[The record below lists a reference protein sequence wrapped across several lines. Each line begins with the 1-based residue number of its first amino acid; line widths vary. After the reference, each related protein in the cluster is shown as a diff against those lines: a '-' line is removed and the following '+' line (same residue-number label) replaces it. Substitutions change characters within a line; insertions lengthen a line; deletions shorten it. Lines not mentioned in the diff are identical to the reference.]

1 MKIVIDGLIGA
12 GKSTQAGLISEHYE
26 LKVVKEP
33 INDWPLDLFYNDPKR
48 WGFLMQTAVL
58 SSFSKLKNSDGIFER
73 SPQSSKE
80 VFWKNLVNSGIV
92 TETENETFTKLF
104 DTLAWTPDVTIF
116 ISTPPL
122 NCWRHIQARGQT
134 GDSTITMRY
143 LENLDRYYQKYIQN
157 YDGTVHVINGDQ
169 RVEDV
174 TKDIVKI
181 LDQYITKNTPTY
193 HAWSHHS
200 DVYM

>member
-12 GKSTQAGLISEHYE
+12 GKSTQAELISGHYG
-26 LKVVKEP
+26 LDVVKEP
-33 INDWPLDLFYNDPKR
+33 INDWPLTLFYDDPSR

-80 VFWKNLVNSGIV
+80 VFWKNLVISGTV
-92 TETENETFTKLF
+92 TETENDTFTKLF
-104 DTLAWTPDVTIF
+104 DALAWVPDVTIF
-116 ISTPPL
+116 ISTPPV

-134 GDSTITMRY
+134 GDSTITMDY
-143 LENLDRYYQKYIQN
+143 LENLDKYYQEYIRT
-157 YDGTVHVINGDQ
+157 YEGTVHVVDGDQ
-169 RVEDV
+169 GVEQV
-174 TKDIVKI
+174 NQQILKI
-181 LDQYITKNTPTY
+181 LDRYINKTTPTY
-193 HAWSHHS
+193 HAWHHQS

>member
-12 GKSTQAGLISEHYE
+12 GKSTQAELISTHYG
-26 LKVVKEP
+26 LNVVKEP
-33 INDWPLDLFYNDPKR
+33 INDWPLNLFYSDPRR

-80 VFWKNLVNSGIV
+80 VFWKNLVNSGTV
-92 TETENETFTKLF
+92 TESENETFTKLF
-104 DTLAWTPDVTIF
+104 DALAWVPDVTIF
-116 ISTPPL
+116 ISTPPI

-134 GDSTITMRY
+134 GDSTITMDY
-143 LENLDRYYQKYIQN
+143 LENLDMYYQEYIKT
-157 YDGTVHVINGDQ
+157 YEGTVHIVDGDQ
-169 RVEDV
+169 RVEKV
-174 TKDIVKI
+174 TEQIVKI
-181 LDQYITKNTPTY
+181 LDHYINKNTPAY
-193 HAWSHHS
+193 HAWIHQS

>member
-12 GKSTQAGLISEHYE
+12 GKSTQAGLISEHYN
-26 LKVVKEP
+26 LNVVKEP
-33 INDWPLDLFYNDPKR
+33 INDWPLDLFYSDPSR

-80 VFWKNLVNSGIV
+80 VFWKNLVNAGTV

-104 DTLAWTPDVTIF
+104 DALAWVPDVTIF
-116 ISTPPL
+116 ISTPPI

-134 GDSTITMRY
+134 GDATITMDY
-143 LENLDRYYQKYIQN
+143 LENLDKYYQEYIKN
-157 YDGTVHVINGDQ
+157 YKGTVHVVDGGQ
-169 RVEDV
+169 HVEKV
-174 TKDIVKI
+174 TEQIVKI
-181 LDQYITKNTPTY
+181 LNGYINKTTPTY
-193 HAWSHHS
+193 HAWSHQS